1 MGQSLVKNYIHIVF
15 STKNREPIIDEE
27 IQEELF
33 SYLAGIFKNMECNP
47 VKIGGYKDHV
57 HILCLLS
64 KKVTLIKLL
73 ESLKSHSSK
82 WIKTK
87 DKKYSHFYWQN
98 GYGSFSV
105 NPKEIDTVTEYI
117 SNQKEHHTIKNFKE
131 EFLIFLRNYE
141 MEFDERY
148 VWD

>member
-1 MGQSLVKNYIHIVF
+1 MGQSLVKNYIHIIF
-15 STKNREPIIDEE
+15 STKNREPIIDEDIE
-27 IQEELF
+27 KELF
-33 SYLAGIFKNMECNP
+33 SYLAGICKNMECFP
-47 VKIGGYKDHV
+47 VKIGGHRDHV

-87 DKKYSHFYWQN
+87 NEKYSHFYWQK

-105 NPKEIDTVTEYI
+105 NPKEIDAAIQYI
-117 SNQKEHHTIKNFKE
+117 SNQKHHHSITTFKDE
-131 EFLIFLRNYE
+131 YLRFLANYE
-141 MEFDERY
+141 IEFDEKY
-148 VWD
+148 IWD